1 MKYLS
6 TLFLLYVVLFLLQQW
21 RHTDMALID
30 RVKETAKKNG
40 YSLTELAVKAGIGEK
55 SIYAWTTREPTVATL
70 QKVADVLHV
79 STDYLLGRT
88 DEMNATS
95 SDKKVTD
102 ILDNETILAFDGME
116 IAEEDKEKLREY
128 ARFIIEQR
136 QRGNK

>member
-1 MKYLS
+1 
-6 TLFLLYVVLFLLQQW
+6 
-21 RHTDMALID
+21 MALID

-88 DEMNATS
+88 DEMHATTVETVKKADIDDDELLLS
-95 SDKKVTD
+95 FQGKDVTPEYRDAIIAILRTMPDRDK
-102 ILDNETILAFDGME
+102 DGN
-116 IAEEDKEKLREY
+116 
-128 ARFIIEQR
+128 II
-136 QRGNK
+136 

>member
-1 MKYLS
+1 
-6 TLFLLYVVLFLLQQW
+6 
-21 RHTDMALID
+21 MALID
-30 RVKETAKKNG
+30 RVKEVSKKNG
-40 YSLTELAVKAGIGEK
+40 YSLTDVAIKAGIGEK
-55 SIYAWTTREPTVATL
+55 SIYAWTKREPTVATL